1 MAVQIT
7 GVDKNSA
14 AQRAGIRPRETLLRM
29 NGHEIVDILDFRFYE
44 TEANL
49 KLTLRDESGQE
60 RTVSLRKGQYDA
72 IGLQFET
79 YLMDRQR
86 SCRNRCIFC
95 FIDQL
100 PRGLR
105 KSLYFKDD
113 DARLSFLFGNYITLT
128 NLSERE
134 VERILH
140 MHISPINV
148 SVHTTNPELRCRM
161 MGNRFAGQ
169 CLSILQKLA
178 KGGIHINAQL
188 VLCPGINDGEELT
201 RTLEDLYAL
210 GENLQSVACVPV
222 GVTRY
227 REGLYPL
234 TTYQADTAAA
244 VIDQVEAFGDRFLRE
259 RGARTVYV
267 SDEFYLLAGRPLL
280 DEPFYEDFAQL
291 ENGVGLLTSLKS
303 EFMDALQG
311 AIEENTLPKESGR
324 LVTMVTG
331 EGAYAFLETL
341 LDELRDQCD
350 NIKIK
355 LIPVKNDFF
364 GGTVNVAG
372 LLTGQDILRRLKKE
386 ADLGNEVLLPGVTL
400 RQQEDVF
407 LDDMSLQELSQQ
419 LGCPVRPVSN
429 NGYELLDAIIGRNEE
444 HG

>member
-1 MAVQIT
+1 DI
-7 GVDKNSA
+7 
-14 AQRAGIRPRETLLRM
+14 I
-29 NGHEIVDILDFRFYE
+29 DILDFRFYE

-49 KLTLRDESGQE
+49 KLTLRNEAGQE

-79 YLMDRQR
+79 YLMDKQR

-100 PRGLR
+100 PRGMR

-128 NLSERE
+128 NLSEWE

-169 CLSILQKLA
+169 CLPILQKLA
-178 KGGIHINAQL
+178 QGGIHINAQL

-234 TTYQADTAAA
+234 TTYRADTASA

-267 SDEFYLLAGRPLL
+267 SDEFYLLAGRPLP

-311 AIEENTLPKESGR
+311 AVEENALPKEPGR
-324 LVTMVTG
+324 QVTMVTG
-331 EGAYAFLETL
+331 EGAYSLLETL
-341 LDELRDQCD
+341 LDELRDRCD
-350 NIKIK
+350 NINIK
-355 LIPVKNDFF
+355 LIP
-364 GGTVNVAG
+364 
-372 LLTGQDILRRLKKE
+372 
-386 ADLGNEVLLPGVTL
+386 
-400 RQQEDVF
+400 
-407 LDDMSLQELSQQ
+407 
-419 LGCPVRPVSN
+419 
-429 NGYELLDAIIGRNEE
+429 
-444 HG
+444 